1 MKNICFQ
8 MTRKAWLTLVLVL
21 TMAFPALAQKITV
34 NGTVFEPEGEPAIG
48 ASVEVQG
55 AQMGVA
61 TDIDGNFQLQVAPDA
76 VLTISYVG
84 CDTQTIPVEG
94 RTRITVRL
102 KTNTVAMNE
111 LVVVGYGAVKKSD
124 ATGSVAVI
132 KPDEIE
138 AGIAKS
144 AQDLLVGAS
153 PGVVVTP
160 DGGNPVG
167 GATIRIRGGSSL
179 SATNDPLIVIDGVPM
194 TNQSGA
200 AGTNPMTSI
209 NPQNI
214 ESMTIL
220 KDASATAIYGSR
232 ASNGVIIITTKRGK
246 SGRPQV
252 NFAANVHVATA
263 RKTLNVMD
271 AAEFTDFVTNRV
283 GTPAAIGMLGKGST
297 DWQKEVLRTAI
308 SHDYDLS
315 VGGTV
320 GFLPYRVSA
329 SYTNNKGIVV
339 KSDLQRATVGI
350 NLSPKFFDEKLSVNL
365 NVNGSYIK
373 SEEADLGAVGAATSF
388 NPTLP
393 IYSPYN
399 TVGNSGLTMFNGYTQ
414 VLNGD
419 GGLELQASQNP
430 VQLNADRDYSGTVW
444 SSTGNLQIDYAL
456 HFLPELHF
464 NLNLGYQVSKNST
477 ETIVAPNSSMAWRNV
492 DLLTMGAPGAGTR
505 SEWYELQRN
514 TLLDF
519 YINYRKEFEAIRSN
533 LDVMAGY
540 SWQRFD
546 YHGRSQN
553 YLNTM
558 GFITSNDEDSKGQII
573 YDKATDT
580 YTLDWNQATADM
592 IGQPVADK
600 PMDRWANPLQLVSFF
615 GRVNYSFDDTYLLTA
630 TLRDDGTSR
639 FSKNNRWGLFPAVAL
654 GWKIL
659 NMPFMEKAQSVMNDF
674 KLRLGWGVTG
684 QQDLG
689 GSYFPYMAT
698 YTISDKVGFLYP
710 GYNGGWIA
718 PINPNAYDEN
728 IKWEETTTWNVGLDL
743 AFLNNR
749 ITAALDWY
757 LRNTKD
763 LLAYTPVAGVNVAN
777 YMNRNI
783 GSLRNI
789 GVEGTITARPVVTKE
804 FTWTTALNVAW
815 NKNKITALTGDAET
829 SQIKSRDTPGGTG
842 TGLQYHLVGQPAN
855 SYLVFQQVYDSNG
868 DPLPGQYVD
877 QNADGIIDDKDKIIY
892 HSPDPKVTMT
902 WNNTFNWRNWDL
914 GIVLR
919 ANIGNYVYNG
929 PLYDRNRL
937 SAVSGYQLNN
947 IIRDEYVFPAFVKN
961 EQLIL
966 SDYYVE
972 NASFVRCDNIT
983 LGYTFDNLLNN
994 NLRLRLFGAVQNPFV
1009 ITGYR
1014 GLDPEIFDGIDNNRY
1029 PRPVTA
1035 TLGLVATF

>member
-1 MKNICFQ
+1 
-8 MTRKAWLTLVLVL
+8 
-21 TMAFPALAQKITV
+21 
-34 NGTVFEPEGEPAIG
+34 
-48 ASVEVQG
+48 
-55 AQMGVA
+55 
-61 TDIDGNFQLQVAPDA
+61 
-76 VLTISYVG
+76 
-84 CDTQTIPVEG
+84 
-94 RTRITVRL
+94 
-102 KTNTVAMNE
+102 
-111 LVVVGYGAVKKSD
+111 
-124 ATGSVAVI
+124 
-132 KPDEIE
+132 
-138 AGIAKS
+138 
-144 AQDLLVGAS
+144 
-153 PGVVVTP
+153 
-160 DGGNPVG
+160 
-167 GATIRIRGGSSL
+167 
-179 SATNDPLIVIDGVPM
+179 
-194 TNQSGA
+194 
-200 AGTNPMTSI
+200 
-209 NPQNI
+209 
-214 ESMTIL
+214 
-220 KDASATAIYGSR
+220 
-232 ASNGVIIITTKRGK
+232 
-246 SGRPQV
+246 
-252 NFAANVHVATA
+252 
-263 RKTLNVMD
+263 
-271 AAEFTDFVTNRV
+271 
-283 GTPAAIGMLGKGST
+283 
-297 DWQKEVLRTAI
+297 
-308 SHDYDLS
+308 
-315 VGGTV
+315 
-320 GFLPYRVSA
+320 
-329 SYTNNKGIVV
+329 
-339 KSDLQRATVGI
+339 
-350 NLSPKFFDEKLSVNL
+350 
-365 NVNGSYIK
+365 
-373 SEEADLGAVGAATSF
+373 
-388 NPTLP
+388 
-393 IYSPYN
+393 
-399 TVGNSGLTMFNGYTQ
+399 
-414 VLNGD
+414 
-419 GGLELQASQNP
+419 
-430 VQLNADRDYSGTVW
+430 
-444 SSTGNLQIDYAL
+444 
-456 HFLPELHF
+456 
-464 NLNLGYQVSKNST
+464 
-477 ETIVAPNSSMAWRNV
+477 
-492 DLLTMGAPGAGTR
+492 
-505 SEWYELQRN
+505 
-514 TLLDF
+514 
-519 YINYRKEFEAIRSN
+519 
-533 LDVMAGY
+533 
-540 SWQRFD
+540 
-546 YHGRSQN
+546 
-553 YLNTM
+553 
-558 GFITSNDEDSKGQII
+558 
-573 YDKATDT
+573 
-580 YTLDWNQATADM
+580 
-592 IGQPVADK
+592 
-600 PMDRWANPLQLVSFF
+600 
-615 GRVNYSFDDTYLLTA
+615 
-630 TLRDDGTSR
+630 
-639 FSKNNRWGLFPAVAL
+639 
-654 GWKIL
+654 
-659 NMPFMEKAQSVMNDF
+659 
-674 KLRLGWGVTG
+674 
-684 QQDLG
+684 
-689 GSYFPYMAT
+689 MAT